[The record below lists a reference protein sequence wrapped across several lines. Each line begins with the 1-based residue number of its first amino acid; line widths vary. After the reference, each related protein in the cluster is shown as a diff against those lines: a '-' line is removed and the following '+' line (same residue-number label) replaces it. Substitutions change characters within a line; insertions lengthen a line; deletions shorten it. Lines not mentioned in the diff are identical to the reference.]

1 MNSSSADADPFAQLA
16 RIIYEQMNLGPR
28 RMHVAIALAKQ
39 HLEDIRRVLVDE
51 GLRSP

>member
-1 MNSSSADADPFAQLA
+1 MKSNAADVDPFAQLA
-16 RIIYEQMNLGPR
+16 RIIYEQMNIGPR

-39 HLEDIRRVLVDE
+39 HLEDIRRALVEE